1 MTKRIS
7 IEEAAVF
14 WLKDFEGKSA
24 FFESALSEFIYL
36 IRETKMFRDYSIKG
50 LRKDTNV
57 KKKVLEIGDYL
68 VSTKLVDDKQDS
80 YFVIDNDSDELEI
93 LCSLYDVGY
102 VSYLSAMRF
111 YNFTNRI
118 PKRIDYVAPSRSSWK
133 EIQNEKISDIHQLK
147 TPYPSEKLK
156 IKNKHLNVY
165 ARSSLYN
172 PKIKGKNIRII
183 GVGELFLEM
192 IRYPDLCGGF
202 QHVFEIYEDMADAL
216 LDEIID
222 TVELYGTA
230 IDKSRIGFIIESHLG
245 IKDSRIMNWKK
256 NYTSRGG
263 SRKMISNS
271 PYSDIYSE
279 DWCIS
284 LNHSVFK

>member
-7 IEEAAVF
+7 IEEATVF
-14 WLKDFEGKSA
+14 WLKDFEGRSA
-24 FFESALSEFIYL
+24 FFESALAEFVYS
-36 IRETKMFRDYSIKG
+36 IRETKTFRGHSIKG

-57 KKKVLEIGDYL
+57 KRKVLEIGEYL
-68 VSTKLVDDKQDS
+68 VSTRLVDNKQDS
-80 YFVIDNDSDELEI
+80 YFIIDADADELEI
-93 LCSLYDVGY
+93 LCSLYDIGY
-102 VSYLSAMRF
+102 ISYLSAMRF

-118 PKRIDYVAPSRSSWK
+118 PNRIDYVAPNRSLWRS
-133 EIQNEKISDIHQLK
+133 IQNERSIESHELK
-147 TPYPSEKLK
+147 TPYPSENLK
-156 IKNKHLNVY
+156 VKNKYLNVY
-165 ARSSLYN
+165 ARSNLYN
-172 PKIKGKNIRII
+172 PKRKGKITRVI

-202 QHVFEIYEDMADAL
+202 QHVLEIYEEMADVL

-222 TVELYGTA
+222 VVEEYGTA
-230 IDKSRIGFIIESHLG
+230 MDKSRIGFIIDSHLN
-245 IKDSRIMNWKK
+245 IKDSRVANWKK

-263 SRKMISNS
+263 SRKMISND

-279 DWCIS
+279 EWCIS